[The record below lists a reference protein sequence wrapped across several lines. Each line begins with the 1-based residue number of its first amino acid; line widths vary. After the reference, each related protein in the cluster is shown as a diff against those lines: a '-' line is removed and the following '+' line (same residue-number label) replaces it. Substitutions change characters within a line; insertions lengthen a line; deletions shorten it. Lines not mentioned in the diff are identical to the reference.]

1 MSSLNGGGHMKQMG
15 KVLTYEE
22 FIALGKANYTNGGDV
37 VYECWERYEFEEYVK
52 MFGAMTEEK
61 AMSLFRL
68 YKSQEDEAEEMSR
81 W

>member
-1 MSSLNGGGHMKQMG
+1 MKNNEA
-15 KVLTYEE
+15 LTYEE
-22 FIALGKANYTNGGDV
+22 FIALGKENYTNGGDV

-68 YKSQEDEAEEMSR
+68 YKSQEDEAEAMSE